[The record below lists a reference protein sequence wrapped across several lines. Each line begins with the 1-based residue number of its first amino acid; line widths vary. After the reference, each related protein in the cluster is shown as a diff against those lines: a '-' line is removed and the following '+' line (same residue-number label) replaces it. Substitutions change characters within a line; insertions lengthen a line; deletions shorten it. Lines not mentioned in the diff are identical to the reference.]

1 MGGGEIGED
10 VFAFGRELEA
20 DLAAVFLATEFAGE
34 FQGGEAVGEA
44 DDAVVLDLE
53 ALGEFADGDGVVA
66 GKAFDGEQG
75 LVLLRGDA
83 GRQGGFFAETEEA
96 AQGVTEGGKEL
107 VIFQRNGP

>member
-10 VFAFGRELEA
+10 FFALGRELEA
-20 DLAAVFLATEFAGE
+20 DLAAVFLAAEFAGE
-34 FQGGEAVGEA
+34 FERGEAVGEA
-44 DDAVVLDLE
+44 DDTVVLDLE

-83 GRQGGFFAETEEA
+83 GRQGGFFAEAQEA
-96 AQGVTEGGKEL
+96 PQGVAEGGEEL
-107 VIFQRNGP
+107 VIFQRDGP